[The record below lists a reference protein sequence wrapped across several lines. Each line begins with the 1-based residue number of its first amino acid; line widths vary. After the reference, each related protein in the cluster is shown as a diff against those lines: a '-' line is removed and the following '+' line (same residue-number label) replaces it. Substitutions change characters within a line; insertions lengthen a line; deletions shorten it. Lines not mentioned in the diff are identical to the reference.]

1 MSPFIIYA
9 IVLSIAYILYY
20 ATQFTMDMHAKPKG
34 VESQTETISV
44 DNGHETHE
52 TAFMPKT
59 VTEDPFTGDFN
70 IAEASEPERQT
81 GEVHEETTA
90 NNTEED
96 NEGNEEDK
104 SENDMNDNNLK
115 EEEPAAETPAEEESE
130 IILVSESE
138 EQHDIQESEEEEET
152 NLPEQTGNADAAFQ
166 PETEEPS
173 EAADDYNE
181 EADGI
186 TTMAFSDTIN
196 LTRSTEQDDD
206 IRKAFDPDLA
216 LPKFGVTSI
225 VGTPA
230 DSKVEDMLNDVNT
243 KLIDNVPKGDFME
256 PAQFAALMRGKR
268 EESNIAYK
276 DEYTKW

>member
-1 MSPFIIYA
+1 
-9 IVLSIAYILYY
+9 
-20 ATQFTMDMHAKPKG
+20 
-34 VESQTETISV
+34 
-44 DNGHETHE
+44 
-52 TAFMPKT
+52 
-59 VTEDPFTGDFN
+59 
-70 IAEASEPERQT
+70 
-81 GEVHEETTA
+81 
-90 NNTEED
+90 
-96 NEGNEEDK
+96 
-104 SENDMNDNNLK
+104 MNDKNIE
-115 EEEPAAETPAEEESE
+115 EEEPAAKTPEEEE
-130 IILVSESE
+130 AEVILISESE

-152 NLPEQTGNADAAFQ
+152 NLSGQTGNADAAFQ

-173 EAADDYNE
+173 EAADDYDE

-206 IRKAFDPDLA
+206 ISNAFDPDLA

-230 DSKVEDMLNDVNT
+230 DFKVEDMLNDVNT